1 MRSAIGFVRAML
13 FNRKESPMIA
23 RYIAVLGLLGCA
35 FLPDMANAQR
45 HSETITCESRDYRPA
60 HCRVNWRQAQ
70 LVRQISSTACIE
82 GRTWGMDRGGIWVNQ
97 GCAGVF
103 AQVRGAHRPGMAG
116 GWHPGPGW
124 DRSIRLKC
132 ESEDYRYRMCRVDTG
147 RGSAVR
153 IEQRIS
159 DTRCIEGRNWGWN
172 RAGIWVDQG
181 CAAVFVVDRRWR

>member
-1 MRSAIGFVRAML
+1 
-13 FNRKESPMIA
+13 MIA
-23 RYIAVLGLLGCA
+23 RYVAVLGLLGCA
-35 FLPDMANAQR
+35 LLPAVASAQR
-45 HSETITCESRDYRPA
+45 HSGTITCESQDYRQN
-60 HCRVNWRQAQ
+60 HCRVDWRRAE
-70 LVRQISSTACIE
+70 LVRQISKTACIE
-82 GRTWGMDRGGIWVNQ
+82 GRTWGVDRRGIWVDQ

-103 AQVRGAHRPGMAG
+103 AQARGGNRPGGGHG
-116 GWHPGPGW
+116 GWQPGPNW

>member
-1 MRSAIGFVRAML
+1 
-13 FNRKESPMIA
+13 
-23 RYIAVLGLLGCA
+23 
-35 FLPDMANAQR
+35 
-45 HSETITCESRDYRPA
+45 
-60 HCRVNWRQAQ
+60 
-70 LVRQISSTACIE
+70 
-82 GRTWGMDRGGIWVNQ
+82 
-97 GCAGVF
+97 
-103 AQVRGAHRPGMAG
+103 MAG